1 MRRVRYVSAATPPA
15 SSIPA
20 LKTPTSVVKAARP
33 GWARIADC
41 TSTTNGDVTCGFM
54 PAAANARADA
64 PSARRDARLPTTSA
78 MKSGSFTPAIRA
90 SLYGASMYRER
101 AMARELL
108 TVDQIMAIL
117 TDTGIVEAL
126 TR

>member
-1 MRRVRYVSAATPPA
+1 
-15 SSIPA
+15 
-20 LKTPTSVVKAARP
+20 
-33 GWARIADC
+33 
-41 TSTTNGDVTCGFM
+41 
-54 PAAANARADA
+54 
-64 PSARRDARLPTTSA
+64 
-78 MKSGSFTPAIRA
+78 
-90 SLYGASMYRER
+90 MYRER